1 MRVLVAGLSVRAAA
15 ESAARAGFEVT
26 AVDAFSDLDQH
37 AAVRCLAPVQPFSAR
52 AAARAARGVRCD
64 AAVYLANFENDPE
77 AVEELAAGR
86 TLWGNSAAVLRRV
99 RDPRLLKQALEQR
112 GIATPALRFGPEA
125 GKRGRESFPIVSQ
138 AKKTPDP
145 FPPPRR
151 WLVKPLRSGGG
162 HDVRPWRPGT
172 AVPPGCHLQEVVDG
186 TPVSAAFVAAGGRAT
201 LLGLCRILVGDGAFG
216 AEGFRYCGNILAPV
230 GDRSGSDDEALRS
243 AAGDV
248 AAALAE
254 AFGLVG
260 VNGVDFV
267 AHGGVAHPIEV
278 NPRWSGSMELIER
291 AYGLS
296 IFAAHAAA
304 CAKGSLP
311 SLDLARAGRCAG
323 AVGKAV
329 VFARRDLTVG
339 DTSRWLGDE
348 SVRDVPRPGERI
360 AAGRPICTVF
370 AAGPDAAACR
380 DGLVHRAE
388 RVYAALAPPGDTAGE
403 VL

>member
-77 AVEELAAGR
+77 AVDELAAGR
-86 TLWGNSAAVLRRV
+86 RLWGNSSAVLWRV
-99 RDPRLLKQALEQR
+99 RDPRLLKQALDQH
-112 GIATPALRFGPEA
+112 GIATPALRFG
-125 GKRGRESFPIVSQ
+125 RGQ
-138 AKKTPDP
+138 
-145 FPPPRR
+145 PPRGGLPPPPSSPRR

-162 HDVRPWRPGT
+162 HDVRPWHPGT
-172 AVPPGCHLQEVVDG
+172 AVPPGCYLQEVVDG
-186 TPVSAAFVAAGGRAT
+186 TPVSAAFVAAGGRTT
-201 LLGLCRILVGDGAFG
+201 LLGLSRILVGDGAFG
-216 AEGFRYCGNILAPV
+216 AEGFRYCGNILTTV
-230 GDRSGSDDEALRS
+230 DDRPGSEDEALMS

-248 AAALAE
+248 AAALAG

-260 VNGVDFV
+260 VNGVDFMV
-267 AHGGVAHPIEV
+267 HGGVPHPIEV

-296 IFAAHAAA
+296 IFAAHAGA
-304 CAKGSLP
+304 CANGSLP
-311 SLDLARAGRCAG
+311 SLDLAAAGRRAG

-380 DGLVHRAE
+380 NGLVRRAE